1 MDLQELLKLYH
12 LLSWVR
18 KKCSL
23 FQTTASW
30 GLGRAGE
37 VGVARTISVLMVEAL
52 NLGSGNSGI
61 TKLRLAWV
69 VMRLNASPLHLLFQ
83 GPTWTPLTKGCPW
96 STCSILELGNC
107 KKLWKDERLEGSQ
120 VRPGIFPV
128 APSTCTF
135 YKTFTSVTMLLVPW
149 RQAQEPTFTR
159 CCTSS
164 HPKTVIS
171 TKFRALTVSTVNG
184 ARLIHSIFGTMA
196 RSGPKSKSASHASR

>member
-1 MDLQELLKLYH
+1 MLGGRLGTWCMDLQELLKLYQ

-18 KKCSL
+18 KRCSL

-37 VGVARTISVLMVEAL
+37 IGVVLTISVLMVEAL

-69 VMRLNASPLHLLFQ
+69 VMGLNASPLRLLFQ

-107 KKLWKDERLEGSQ
+107 KVVERWEVGRKPGTTRYFPRGSLHMHVLQ
-120 VRPGIFPV
+120 DLHLSHDAPGASTPGSGAYFHQMLYIQ
-128 APSTCTF
+128 PSEDGDF
-135 YKTFTSVTMLLVPW
+135 D
-149 RQAQEPTFTR
+149 
-159 CCTSS
+159 
-164 HPKTVIS
+164 
-171 TKFRALTVSTVNG
+171 
-184 ARLIHSIFGTMA
+184 
-196 RSGPKSKSASHASR
+196 